1 VITFSFEH
9 ESSKIDTSL
18 KAVRDKIFEEP
29 KVKIVTTYYSRQI
42 VRQFLY
48 CYNVAE
54 DEDPTEE
61 NSHNIQI
68 PEVEGEREV
77 EGPKLDS

>member
-1 VITFSFEH
+1 MQDNEVTNLEE
-9 ESSKIDTSL
+9 ESN
-18 KAVRDKIFEEP
+18 
-29 KVKIVTTYYSRQI
+29 QI
-42 VRQFLY
+42 LDEISNSN
-48 CYNVAE
+48 NVAE

-61 NSHNIQI
+61 KSHNIQI